1 MVTPVNHTAA
11 ANRTLT
17 GSTFNKLG
25 QDDFLKI
32 FAAELRNQNPTEPM
46 NSMES
51 ITQLAQFSSVEQM
64 LAISNQFTELKQ
76 HLEDLFD
83 YQVNSDYSSLILN
96 SAALIGK
103 NITGQVEGAE
113 VSGIVESIQ
122 VRDYVFYAVTEHG
135 SIPLSSVNRI
145 Y

>member
-1 MVTPVNHTAA
+1 MITRVNHTAA
-11 ANRTLT
+11 AHSAVT
-17 GSTFNKLG
+17 GTAFNKLG

-113 VSGIVESIQ
+113 VSGIVESIA
-122 VRDYVFYAVTEHG
+122 VKDYVFYAVTEHG
-135 SIPLSSVNRI
+135 PIPLSSVNRI
-145 Y
+145 S

>member
-64 LAISNQFTELKQ
+64 LANQQTQFTGIK
-76 HLEDLFD
+76 
-83 YQVNSDYSSLILN
+83 
-96 SAALIGK
+96 AAFRR
-103 NITGQVEGAE
+103 
-113 VSGIVESIQ
+113 SI
-122 VRDYVFYAVTEHG
+122 
-135 SIPLSSVNRI
+135 
-145 Y
+145 